1 MLTRVGLD
9 WIEIEICILEMCI
22 GIYIYIGLLCLLDD
36 IKW

>member
-22 GIYIYIGLLCLLDD
+22 GIYIYIYRIVMSVG
-36 IKW
+36 